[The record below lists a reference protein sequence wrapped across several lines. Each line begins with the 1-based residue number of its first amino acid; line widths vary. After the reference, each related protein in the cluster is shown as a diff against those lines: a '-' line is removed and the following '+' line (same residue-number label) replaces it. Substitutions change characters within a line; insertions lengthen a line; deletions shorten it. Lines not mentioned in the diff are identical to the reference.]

1 MNIADS
7 FYIAL
12 CMTVLLIGVVYWF
25 WTQTQF
31 LQRKM
36 NLLENI
42 VYELKTLVDHGPH
55 DLAPRQSGGSRHP
68 SGLEGEDAAAAS
80 ALAPAPDASASA
92 SAASAAP
99 SYPPPPGSEFGE
111 DDDLLHEQLHAAT
124 EGRVPA
130 AAAAAAAAAATEG
143 PKASPRENSSKEA
156 VEITEFSEL
165 DVDAVIPD
173 DLQPGGVGSGLP
185 TNDDSSPGSPFA
197 ETRPRGNVLDGMTL
211 KELRRLAEQRN
222 IVGASTMRK
231 QAIIDV
237 LRSDAK
243 PVDEEHRTESKITL
257 SEETTLSLQ

>member
-80 ALAPAPDASASA
+80 APAPAAAAASA

-124 EGRVPA
+124 EGRVS
-130 AAAAAAAAAATEG
+130 AAAAAAATEG
-143 PKASPRENSSKEA
+143 PKASPRESSKEA